1 MTFNSMSIHGLGL
14 PYVKGW
20 SRRAWSSTIGEVKF
34 RDVDI
39 STGICIVV
47 FQNNSNSMDVYA
59 EFFKKGDDG
68 KYVLM
73 DESTLGN
80 LVKGSIYEKNF
91 SVVDGRPRI
100 VGLFCSECNVGVGI
114 DLLMSTNA
122 WRFLTSRSNEFA
134 VGIKYGAERVK
145 DAETSTRLVAL
156 LTKVQKFIGEMDV
169 AHDNRVR
176 SFEHSIEWYKKMLS
190 DMDKRRANLHQDALA
205 ANAVL
210 RSYGVEVGVA
220 VE

>member
-1 MTFNSMSIHGLGL
+1 MSIHGLGL

-20 SRRAWSSTIGEVKF
+20 SRRAWCCTIGDVKF

-39 STGICIVV
+39 STEICVV
-47 FQNNSNSMDVYA
+47 VCQNNSNSMDVYA

-100 VGLFCSECNVGVGI
+100 VGLFCSECSIGVGV
-114 DLLMSTNA
+114 DLLMSTIA
-122 WRFLTSRSNEFA
+122 WRFLNSRPNEVA
-134 VGIKYGAERVK
+134 AGIKYGSERVK

-176 SFEHSIEWYKKMLS
+176 SHENSIEWYRKMLS
-190 DMDKRRANLHQDALA
+190 DMDKRRANLHQDALS

-210 RSYGVEVGVA
+210 RSYGIEVA
-220 VE
+220 TEIA